1 MHGAGKAP
9 RAVWLTGSTVAFTGK
24 PFVIP
29 LFIPH
34 MGCPNRCV
42 FCDQNTIVGGGQ
54 ERLLPSEA
62 AEEILRFLKFKKEDR
77 SWSEIAFYGGNFL
90 GLPIDYRNALLAVA
104 QRFVDGGRIDGI
116 RFSTRPDTI
125 SEASLQG
132 LGPYRITTIELGVQ
146 SLDDHVLAA
155 SRRGHTAADSRRA
168 VAVLKAWGGNIGL
181 QIMPGLPGDTPG
193 SIEKTGRGIVELTP
207 RFVRIYPTVVVKG
220 TTLAGWYRSGR
231 FRPLSLDA
239 AVTQVKA
246 LYNLFEGQGI
256 SVIRMGLQGSNDL
269 VKPGS
274 LVAGPYHP
282 AFGHLVYSALFL
294 DRMVDRFEAMGAL
307 PKRLNVRVNPRDV
320 ARAVGERRQNIR
332 FLKDRFRLEDVTV
345 ISDPDTAIR
354 GLDVAPGK

>member
-1 MHGAGKAP
+1 
-9 RAVWLTGSTVAFTGK
+9 VTESTVAVTGK

-54 ERLLPSEA
+54 KPPSPSEA
-62 AEEILRFLKFKKEDR
+62 AEAIQRFLVFKTGER
-77 SWSEIAFYGGNFL
+77 SSSEVAFYGGNFL
-90 GLPIDYRNALLAVA
+90 GLQIDYRNALLAVA
-104 QRFVDGGRIDGI
+104 QRFVDEGRIDGI

-125 SEASLQG
+125 SEASVRG
-132 LGPYRITTIELGVQ
+132 LAPYRITTIELGVQ
-146 SLDDHVLAA
+146 SLDDRVLAA
-155 SRRGHTAADSRRA
+155 SRRGHTAEDSRRA
-168 VAVLKAWGGNIGL
+168 VAVLKAWGGDIGL
-181 QIMPGLPGDTPG
+181 QIMPGLPGDTPA

-246 LYNLFEGQGI
+246 LYSLFKGQGI
-256 SVIRMGLQGSNDL
+256 SVIRMGLQGSDEL

-294 DRMVDRFEAMGAL
+294 DRMVDRFAAMGAL

-320 ARAVGERRQNIR
+320 ARAVGERRKNIR
-332 FLKDRFRLEDVTV
+332 FLKDRFRLEDLRVM
-345 ISDPDTAIR
+345 SDPDMAMG
-354 GLDVAPGK
+354 GLGVAPAK